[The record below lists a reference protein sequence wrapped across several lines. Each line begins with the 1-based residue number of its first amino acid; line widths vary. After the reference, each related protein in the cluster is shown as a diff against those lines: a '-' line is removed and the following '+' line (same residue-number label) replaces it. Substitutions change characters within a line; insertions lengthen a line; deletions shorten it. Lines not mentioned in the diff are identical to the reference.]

1 MEGLHELAEHISKHG
16 RKGDT
21 TLVHMAPSEVAALQQ
36 IAEKHGTSLTINPHT
51 GLPEANPLLAL
62 LPMLAGAAGSTMLPA
77 SMAGIA
83 GWGIPLLAG
92 GITAGVTGD
101 IGKGLLAGLGA
112 WGGAGLAK
120 GLIGQGGLAGLFS
133 GGARQAAQSAIPSQA
148 ASLAGNLAKSA
159 VPNTAFPT
167 GASFM
172 GNTGPAFAG
181 ASAQTAQEVAKSALT
196 PWTTAM
202 YGSAALAPAMAR
214 PQGTDL
220 GESNNPQFNFAKL
233 APDFMSR
240 PTYSGLPN
248 VSLYA
253 RPYSSGGQVGIGT
266 LGAYSDGG
274 QVVRGP
280 GDGMS
285 DSIPAMVNG
294 QPAARLTTEEFVI
307 PADVVS
313 HLGNGSSDAGAS
325 RLYEMMNRVRSART
339 GSAEQAPAV
348 DPMRFIPA

>member
-1 MEGLHELAEHISKHG
+1 MEGMRELAEHISRHG

-21 TLVHMAPSEVAALQQ
+21 TLVHMAPSEVDALQQ
-36 IAEKHGTSLTINPHT
+36 LAEKHGTSLTINPHT

-62 LPMLAGAAGSTMLPA
+62 LPALAGAAGSTMLPA
-77 SMAGIA
+77 SMAGMA
-83 GWGIPLLAG
+83 SWGIPLLAG
-92 GITAGVTGD
+92 GITTAVTGD

-120 GLIGQGGLAGLFS
+120 GLIGQGGLASLFG
-133 GGARQAAQSAIPSQA
+133 GGAKQAAQAAIPSQA
-148 ASLAGNLAKSA
+148 ASLAGNVAKTA

-172 GNTGPAFAG
+172 GNTGPTFANVG
-181 ASAQTAQEVAKSALT
+181 AQTSQEVAKSALT

-202 YGSAALAPAMAR
+202 YGGAALAPAMSR

-240 PTYSGLPN
+240 PTFSGLPN
-248 VSLYA
+248 ASLYA
-253 RPYSSGGQVGIGT
+253 RPYASGGPVGIGT

-274 QVVRGP
+274 QVVQGP

-285 DSIPAMVNG
+285 DSVPAMVDG
-294 QPAARLTTEEFVI
+294 KPVARLTTEEFVI

-313 HLGNGSSDAGAS
+313 HLGNGSSNAGAA
-325 RLYEMMNRVRSART
+325 RLYEMMDRVRMART
-339 GSAEQAPAV
+339 GNNTQAPAIN
-348 DPMRFIPA
+348 PNGMMPA

>member
-1 MEGLHELAEHISKHG
+1 MEGMRELAEHISRHG

-21 TLVHMAPSEVAALQQ
+21 TLVHMAPSEVDALQQ
-36 IAEKHGTSLTINPHT
+36 LAEKHGTSLTINPHT
-51 GLPEANPLLAL
+51 GLPEANPLLAI
-62 LPMLAGAAGSTMLPA
+62 LPMLAGAAGEALLPA
-77 SMAGIA
+77 SMASMA
-83 GWGIPLLAG
+83 SWGIPLLTG

-101 IGKGLLAGLGA
+101 LGKGLLAGLGA
-112 WGGAGLAK
+112 WGGAGLAR
-120 GLIGQGGLAGLFS
+120 GLVGTGGLAGLLGF
-133 GGARQAAQSAIPSQA
+133 GTKQAAQSGIASQA
-148 ASLAGNLAKSA
+148 ANLAKST

-172 GNTGPAFAG
+172 GNTGPAFANVG
-181 ASAQTAQEVAKSALT
+181 AQTSQEVAKSALT

-202 YGSAALAPAMAR
+202 YGGAALAPAMSR

-240 PTYSGLPN
+240 PTYSGFPN
-248 VSLYA
+248 NSAYA
-253 RPYSSGGQVGIGT
+253 RPYASGGQVGIGT

-274 QVVRGP
+274 QVVQGP

-285 DSIPAMVNG
+285 DSVPAMVDG
-294 QPAARLTTEEFVI
+294 KPVARLTTEEFVI

-313 HLGNGSSDAGAS
+313 HLGNGSSNAGAA
-325 RLYEMMNRVRSART
+325 RLYEMMDRVRMART
-339 GSAEQAPAV
+339 GNNTQAPAIN
-348 DPMRFIPA
+348 PSSMLPA